1 MKRLLHVG
9 CGSQTKSSLKGFNSD
24 DWKEIRFDIDQKA
37 NPDICGSLTDMSLV
51 ESSSVNAIASHHNIE
66 HIFAHEVVT
75 ALREFNRVLE
85 DDGIVVLSC
94 PDLESVCKAVANN
107 KLMEPLYESSVGP
120 ISPMDILYGHRAS
133 IASGNVFMAHKC
145 GFTYQ
150 SLVGAFN
157 QAGFESICGGS
168 RPHNFDLWLVASKK
182 TRSVEQ
188 LQILASEF
196 LP

>member
-182 TRSVEQ
+182 TRSIEE
-188 LQILASEF
+188 LQKLASEF

>member
-1 MKRLLHVG
+1 MG
-9 CGSQTKSSLKGFNSD
+9 CGSQTKSKLKGFDSD
-24 DWKEIRFDIDQKA
+24 DWEEIRFDIDQNA

-51 ESSSVNAIASHHNIE
+51 ESSSVDAIASHHNIE

-75 ALREFNRVLE
+75 ALKEFNRVLDE
-85 DDGIVVLSC
+85 DGIVVLSC

-120 ISPMDILYGHRAS
+120 ISPIDILYGHRVS

-182 TRSVEQ
+182 TRSVEE
-188 LQILASEF
+188 LQKLASEF

>member
-9 CGSQTKSSLKGFNSD
+9 CGSQTKSTLKGFNSD
-24 DWKEIRFDIDQKA
+24 DWQEIRFDIDQNA

-51 ESSSVNAIASHHNIE
+51 ESSSVSAIASHHNIE

-75 ALREFNRVLE
+75 ALREFNRVLN
-85 DDGIVVLSC
+85 DDGIVILSC
-94 PDLESVCKAVANN
+94 PDLESVCAAVVAN
-107 KLMEPLYESSVGP
+107 KLMEPLYESSQGP
-120 ISPMDILYGHRAS
+120 ISPIDILYGHRAS

-150 SLVGAFN
+150 ALVSAFN

-168 RPHNFDLWLVASKK
+168 RPHNFDLWIVASKK
-182 TRSVEQ
+182 TRSVDE
-188 LQILASEF
+188 LQMLASEF

>member
-182 TRSVEQ
+182 TRSVEE
-188 LQILASEF
+188 LQMLASEF

>member
-1 MKRLLHVG
+1 MG
-9 CGSQTKSSLKGFNSD
+9 CGSQTKSKLKGFDSD
-24 DWKEIRFDIDQKA
+24 DWEEIRFDIDQNA

-51 ESSSVNAIASHHNIE
+51 ESSSVDAIASHHNIE

-75 ALREFNRVLE
+75 ALKEFNRVL
-85 DDGIVVLSC
+85 DKDGIVVLSC
-94 PDLESVCKAVANN
+94 PDLESVCKAVASN

-120 ISPMDILYGHRAS
+120 ISPIDILYGHRAS

-150 SLVGAFN
+150 ALVGAFN

-182 TRSVEQ
+182 TRSVEE

>member
-1 MKRLLHVG
+1 MG
-9 CGSQTKSSLKGFNSD
+9 CGSQTKSKLKGFDSD
-24 DWKEIRFDIDQKA
+24 DWEEIRFDIDQNA

-51 ESSSVNAIASHHNIE
+51 ESSSVDAIASHHNIE

-75 ALREFNRVLE
+75 ALKEFNRVLDE
-85 DDGIVVLSC
+85 DGIVVLSC

-120 ISPMDILYGHRAS
+120 ISPIDILYGHRAS

>member
-1 MKRLLHVG
+1 MG
-9 CGSQTKSSLKGFNSD
+9 CGSQTKSMLKGFNSD
-24 DWKEIRFDIDQKA
+24 NWEEIRFDIDQNA

-51 ESSSVNAIASHHNIE
+51 ESSSVDAIASHHNIE

-75 ALREFNRVLE
+75 ALKEFNRVLDE
-85 DDGIVVLSC
+85 DGIVVLSC

-120 ISPMDILYGHRAS
+120 ISPIDILYGHRAS

-157 QAGFESICGGS
+157 QAGFESICGGN

>member
-1 MKRLLHVG
+1 MG
-9 CGSQTKSSLKGFNSD
+9 CGSQTKSKLKGFDSD
-24 DWKEIRFDIDQKA
+24 DWEEIRFDIDQNA

-51 ESSSVNAIASHHNIE
+51 ESSSVDAIASHHNIE

-75 ALREFNRVLE
+75 ALKEFNRVLDE
-85 DDGIVVLSC
+85 DGIVVLSC

-120 ISPMDILYGHRAS
+120 ISPIDILYGHRAS
-133 IASGNVFMAHKC
+133 IASGNAFMAHKC

-182 TRSVEQ
+182 TRSVEE
-188 LQILASEF
+188 LQKLASEF

>member
-9 CGSQTKSSLKGFNSD
+9 CGSQTKSKLKGFDSD
-24 DWKEIRFDIDQKA
+24 DWEEIRFDIDQNA

-51 ESSSVNAIASHHNIE
+51 ESSSVDAIASHHNIE

-75 ALREFNRVLE
+75 ALKEFNRVLDE
-85 DDGIVVLSC
+85 DGIVVLSC

-120 ISPMDILYGHRAS
+120 ISPIDILYGHRAS

-188 LQILASEF
+188 LQKLASEF

>member
-94 PDLESVCKAVANN
+94 PDLESVCTAVVKN
-107 KLMEPLYESSVGP
+107 KLMEPLYESSQGP
-120 ISPMDILYGHRAS
+120 ISPIDILYGHRES
-133 IASGNVFMAHKC
+133 IARGNVFMAHKC

-150 SLVGAFN
+150 TLVGAFN

-168 RPHNFDLWLVASKK
+168 RPHKFDLWLVASKK
-182 TRSVEQ
+182 TRSVEE
-188 LQILASEF
+188 LQMLASEF